1 MTDSAVVTDR
11 DAAGAGRPGS
21 RAETLRNFVGG
32 KWVESA
38 TSEFLDVY
46 NPARGEVIARTP
58 LSTASDLDAAVAAA
72 KKAFPAWRDTPAV
85 TRARSLFRFKQLL
98 EENFE
103 ELARTVTTEHG
114 KTIDESRGSVR
125 RGIECVEVACGSP
138 SLMMGYGLENIA
150 SGIDCQVIRQPVGVC
165 AAIAPFNFPAM
176 VPLWFLPFAVATGN
190 TIIVKPSEQVPLSQ
204 RLIFRLLEKCDLPPG
219 VVNLV
224 NGGREIVEAI
234 CDHPEI
240 RAVSFVGST
249 PVARE
254 VYRRATHAGKRV
266 QALGGAKNFIVVM
279 PDADWDRSIGV
290 ITESFYGCAG
300 ERCLA
305 GSVLVPVGD
314 AHREARDRMVESAR
328 ALKVGDGSESG
339 VEMGPVISARH
350 RERVVDYIEK
360 GVAEG
365 AKLLL
370 DGRKVKVEG
379 REKGFFLGPT
389 LFDEV
394 RPSMTI
400 GHEEIFGPVATISP
414 VRDLNEAIEVMH
426 AHPNANA
433 TSIFTTSGKA
443 AREYA
448 RLSSASMVGVNIG
461 VAAPMAYFP
470 FGGSKDSF
478 FGDLKVHGRDAY
490 EFYTDKKV
498 VISRW
503 F

>member
-1 MTDSAVVTDR
+1 MVESAVVNDR
-11 DAAGAGRPGS
+11 TRDTGTGV
-21 RAETLRNFVGG
+21 ETLRNYIGG
-32 KWVESA
+32 RWIPSRASES
-38 TSEFLDVY
+38 LDVH

-58 LSTASDLDAAVAAA
+58 LSTGEDVDAAAAAA
-72 KKAFPAWRDTPAV
+72 KKAFPAWRDTPAIK
-85 TRARSLFRFKQLL
+85 RAQSLFKFKAQL

-103 ELARTVTTEHG
+103 ELARIVTTEHG
-114 KTIDESRGSVR
+114 KTLDEARGSVR

-138 SLMMGYGLENIA
+138 SLMMGYGLENIS
-150 SGIDCQVIRQPVGVC
+150 SGIDCNVIRQPVGVC

-176 VPLWFLPFAVATGN
+176 VPLWFLPFAVGTGN
-190 TIIVKPSEQVPLSQ
+190 TIIVKPSEQVPLSMK
-204 RLIFRLLEKCDLPPG
+204 RMFELLERCDLPPG

-224 NGGREIVEAI
+224 NGGRAVVEAI
-234 CDHPEI
+234 CDHPDI

-249 PVARE
+249 PVART
-254 VYRRATHAGKRV
+254 VYQRATHAGKRV
-266 QALGGAKNFIVVM
+266 QALGGAKNFIIVM
-279 PDADWDRSIGV
+279 PDADFDRTIDI

-305 GSVLVPVGD
+305 GSVLVPVGE
-314 AHREARDRMVESAR
+314 AHAEARDRLRASAG
-328 ALKVGDGSESG
+328 ALKVGDGSEKG
-339 VEMGPVISARH
+339 VGMGPVISARH
-350 RERVVDYIEK
+350 RERVVSYIEK

-365 AKLLL
+365 AELVL
-370 DGRKVKVEG
+370 DGRALKVPE

-389 LFDEV
+389 IFDKVTPE
-394 RPSMTI
+394 MTI
-400 GHEEIFGPVATISP
+400 GHEEIFGPVASITP
-414 VRDLNEAIEVMH
+414 VKTLEEALKVMH

-433 TSIFTTSGKA
+433 TSIFTSSGRS
-443 AREYA
+443 AREFA
-448 RLSSASMVGVNIG
+448 RHATASMVGVNIG

-470 FGGSKDSF
+470 FGGAKDSF